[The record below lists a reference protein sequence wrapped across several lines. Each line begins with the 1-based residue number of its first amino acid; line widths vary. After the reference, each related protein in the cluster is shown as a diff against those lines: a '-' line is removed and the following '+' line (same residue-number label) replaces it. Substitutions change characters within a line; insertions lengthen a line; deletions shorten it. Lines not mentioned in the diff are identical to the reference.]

1 MAHYTQKGFFNIN
14 FKIKAHAAK
23 GDKMSFFDDLQDIWE
38 QVKID
43 LEDEITPSIMS
54 LWFGPVHIHSYEGNT
69 ITFNTESEFNY
80 KVLAKKYSP
89 YLKKA
94 FERHLGFEVEIAV
107 IFTGTPT
114 SIEKIKEQLGLP
126 TVNAEEKEQTE
137 ASVDGVLPIDYSFQ
151 YTFDNF
157 IVGSSNKFAHAACTA
172 VAAHPARNYNP
183 LFIYGPSG
191 LGKTHLMSAIVNE
204 MKRKNPKARV
214 LYIKGEDFTNE
225 LIESLSKQQMAKFH
239 EKYRSCDILLIDD
252 VQFIA
257 GKNSTQEEFFH
268 TFNALYEERKQIVL
282 SSDRPPKDIATLED
296 RLKTR
301 FEWGLIADIQPPD
314 LELRM
319 AIIKK
324 KAEQVNITIPEDV
337 LIFLAENLR
346 SNIRQIEGTIK
357 KLSAIVFL
365 GGREINMEVAASILR
380 EVTGGVVPVQVVVD
394 KIFAAVYNKYGVEK
408 AELLGQKRNKNIAT
422 ARHISIYLIR
432 QITEM
437 SFPGIAKIFN
447 RDHTTIIASCE
458 LISKRINS
466 DPMFNVE
473 ISELLK
479 EISSNV

>member
-1 MAHYTQKGFFNIN
+1 
-14 FKIKAHAAK
+14 
-23 GDKMSFFDDLQDIWE
+23 MSFFNDLENLWE

-43 LEDEITPSIMS
+43 LESEITPSTMD
-54 LWFGPVHIHSYEGNT
+54 LWFGPIKPYSFENNVL
-69 ITFNTESEFNY
+69 TFETDSEFNY
-80 KVLAKKYSP
+80 KVLSKRYLP
-89 YLKKA
+89 YITKGFSRL
-94 FERHLGFEVEIAV
+94 LGFEIEVDVVFHGIPSA
-107 IFTGTPT
+107 
-114 SIEKIKEQLGLP
+114 EKISNQFGITIEQASG
-126 TVNAEEKEQTE
+126 EK
-137 ASVDGVLPIDYSFQ
+137 APDPVGVLPDDYSFQ

-204 MKRKNPKARV
+204 VKKNNPKARV
-214 LYIKGEDFTNE
+214 LYIKGDDFTNQ
-225 LIESLSKQQMAKFH
+225 LIESLSKQQMSKFH
-239 EKYRSCDILLIDD
+239 EKYRNCDILLIDD
-252 VQFIA
+252 IQFIA
-257 GKNSTQEEFFH
+257 GKVSTQEEFFH
-268 TFNALYEERKQIVL
+268 TFNALYEAKKQIVL

-296 RLKTR
+296 RLKGR

-324 KAEQVNITIPEDV
+324 KAEQVSITIPDDV
-337 LIFLAENLR
+337 LTFLAENLR

-365 GGREINMEVAASILR
+365 GGKEITMEVAAACLQEI
-380 EVTGGVVPVQVVVD
+380 TGGVVPVQVVVD
-394 KIFAAVYNKYGVEK
+394 KIFSAIYNKYGVAK
-408 AELLGQKRNKNIAT
+408 ADLLGQRRSKDIAT

-458 LISKRINS
+458 LIAKKINT
-466 DPMFNVE
+466 DPMFNIE
-473 ISELLK
+473 ISELQK
-479 EISSNV
+479 EISLNV